1 MGRWLVLLFLIGAA
15 LIGLGLTDYIPE
27 DMNLY
32 ALGGGGV
39 LILLVLI
46 FWWLGRRKRKAM
58 QQSPKFVPKGVG
70 MRAMPGTNE
79 ELKREYERKKKI
91 EAETKK
97 RRRLTTNQMRE
108 LDRVGK
114 LREAS

>member
-46 FWWLGRRKRKAM
+46 FWWLGRGKRKMAM
-58 QQSPKFVPKGVG
+58 SVG
-70 MRAMPGTNE
+70 GRRPGLGDAREMPALTTGRIRRIEDRRARERDRVRNAEVMEMRAVKPRKFRTGT
-79 ELKREYERKKKI
+79 
-91 EAETKK
+91 A
-97 RRRLTTNQMRE
+97 
-108 LDRVGK
+108 
-114 LREAS
+114 